1 MKRKLISPNAKC
13 RAIGC
18 RTSVP
23 PYGGYPGMPQS
34 HCPRCGMV
42 TSIARPGVPEFIE
55 PLYPES
61 DLWWR
66 ITEYA
71 KALIQK
77 LKHWKD

>member
-1 MKRKLISPNAKC
+1 
-13 RAIGC
+13 
-18 RTSVP
+18 
-23 PYGGYPGMPQS
+23 
-34 HCPRCGMV
+34 MV